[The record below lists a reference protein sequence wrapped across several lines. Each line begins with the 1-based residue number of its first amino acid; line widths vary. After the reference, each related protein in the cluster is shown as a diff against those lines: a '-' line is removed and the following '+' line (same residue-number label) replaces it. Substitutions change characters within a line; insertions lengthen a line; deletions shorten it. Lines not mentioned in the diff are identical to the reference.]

1 MKKAKKGLG
10 SLLHS
15 SHPFVRLGF
24 VAVGIALVFLGGSIL
39 WVAFTPIPA
48 LNTFDP
54 SKVAMSTKIYDRT
67 GKTVLY
73 DLNRDMRRTIV
84 PLSDVSPNL
93 QKATLAIE
101 DSDFYSHGGISITG
115 TARALLTDVVSMSFA
130 QGGSTITQQVVKNT
144 ILTGKK
150 SVIRKAQEWILAIRF
165 EGEYTKDEI
174 LEFYFNVSPYGGT
187 LYGAEASSR
196 AFFGKSAKDLTLA
209 EAAYMA
215 SIPQRPT
222 YYSPYG
228 NNREA
233 LDERKNLVL
242 ARMLKLEQITKEEH
256 DAARNE
262 KVAFSRQQNNSIIA
276 PHFVFYIEQQLEEM
290 YGPEVANQGYSVIS
304 TLDVDLQ
311 READTIVNRH
321 AIANTSRFNASNAAL
336 VAIDPK
342 TGQVL
347 AMVGSRDYFDK
358 EIDGN
363 FNAALALRQPGSA
376 FKPFVYA
383 AAIAKGYT
391 RDTIVFDLPTQ
402 FSTTCSPADNQNGEP
417 PCYAP
422 GNFDDKFRGPMTFT
436 TALAQ
441 SINIP
446 AVKILY
452 LAGIPNVLTLAKS
465 MGLNTLGEPRDYGL
479 SLALGAAEV
488 RLLDL
493 TAAFAGFGNEGMVN
507 KPYGILSVSDAAG
520 KTLDDFKP
528 EPKRAIDPEVA
539 REVSYM
545 LSNNAAR
552 ENAVNPFNFPGYDV
566 AAKTG
571 TTNESRDVW
580 TVGYTP
586 SIAIGVWAGNNNNA
600 PMVKQT
606 AGFIVAPMWNEV
618 MRYALGKYP
627 QEFFSAPPEIPADAP
642 AALRGVYSGPTGV
655 HDILHWVNKD
665 NPRSGGSSQGDGQ
678 YRYWEYPLS
687 GWFVGGM
694 PDPNAT
700 TTAST
705 TPSFDFLFEGEPD
718 GDGGQG
724 DPGDNGNN
732 GNGDGNGNG
741 DPPRR
746 PEDDAEDAA

>member
-1 MKKAKKGLG
+1 MRAA
-10 SLLHS
+10 
-15 SHPFVRLGF
+15 FV
-24 VAVGIALVFLGGSIL
+24 VVGIGLVFLGGSIL

-48 LNTFDP
+48 LNTFDQ

-67 GKTVLY
+67 GNTVLY
-73 DLNRDMRRTIV
+73 DLNRDMRRTVV
-84 PLSDVSPNL
+84 PLSTVSPNL
-93 QKATLAIE
+93 QKATIAIE
-101 DSDFYSHGGISITG
+101 DSNFYNHGGISIRG
-115 TARALLTDVVSMSFA
+115 TMRALFTDVVSRSFA
-130 QGGSTITQQVVKNT
+130 QGGSTLTQQVVKNT

-150 SVIRKAQEWILAIRF
+150 SVVRKAQEWVLAVRF
-165 EGEYTKDEI
+165 EGKYTKDEI
-174 LEFYFNVSPYGGT
+174 LEFYFNVTPYGGT
-187 LYGAEASSR
+187 LYGAEAASR

-222 YYSPYG
+222 YFSPYG
-228 NNREA
+228 NHRED
-233 LDERKNLVL
+233 LDGRKNIVL
-242 ARMLKLEQITKEEH
+242 NRMLELGYITQEEH
-256 DAARNE
+256 DKARNE
-262 KVAFSRQQNNSIIA
+262 KVTFSRQQSNTIIA
-276 PHFVFYIEQQLEEM
+276 PHFVFFIEQQLEEM
-290 YGPEVANQGYSVIS
+290 YGPEVGTQGYNVIT
-304 TLDVDLQ
+304 TLDADLQ
-311 READTIVNRH
+311 NMADAIVNKH

-342 TGQVL
+342 TGQIL

-383 AAIAKGYT
+383 AAIEKGYT

-402 FSTTCSPADNQNGEP
+402 FSTTCSPADNRNGEP

-436 TALAQ
+436 TAIAQ

-446 AVKILY
+446 AVKALY
-452 LAGIPNVLTLAKS
+452 LAGIPSTLTLAKK
-465 MGLNTLGEPRDYGL
+465 MGLDTLGEPRDYGL

-493 TAAFAGFGNEGMVN
+493 TAAFAGFANEGMVHE
-507 KPYGILSVSDAAG
+507 PYGILKVSDASG
-520 KTLDDFKP
+520 KTLDEFDP
-528 EPKRAIDPEVA
+528 EATRAIDPEIA
-539 REVSYM
+539 RELSYM

-552 ENAVNPFNFPGYDV
+552 ENPVNPFNFPGFDV

-618 MRYALGKYP
+618 MRHALGKYP
-627 QEFFSAPPEIPADAP
+627 RESFNAP
-642 AALRGVYSGPTGV
+642 APIPDSVPPALRGVYSGPDGV
-655 HDILHWVNKD
+655 HDILHWVTKD
-665 NPRSGGSSQGDGQ
+665 SPRSGGASRGDGQ
-678 YRYWEYPLS
+678 YPYWEYPLG

-694 PDPNAT
+694 DQST
-700 TTAST
+700 TTGT
-705 TPSFDFLFEGEPD
+705 TTDPLFPPFPPLPGEDPPNPD
-718 GDGGQG
+718 GGDNGDNGDGPGN
-724 DPGDNGNN
+724 DPGDRPRDEEEENRNN
-732 GNGDGNGNG
+732 
-741 DPPRR
+741 
-746 PEDDAEDAA
+746 